1 MKTAIVE
8 IDLAK
13 YKYVDLP
20 LEDAKKLLY
29 KLQNE
34 REGATDISEVL
45 RYLDNFKEF
54 YEYLQKKF
62 KDYLVVPHKPDD
74 YIRGEVLIDKV
85 KLYID
90 RGEKRAVIVFD
101 RRVSTDFLTNIL
113 SSIGYSVEVKKTL

>member
-1 MKTAIVE
+1 M
-8 IDLAK
+8 
-13 YKYVDLP
+13 
-20 LEDAKKLLY
+20 
-29 KLQNE
+29 
-34 REGATDISEVL
+34 
-45 RYLDNFKEF
+45 
-54 YEYLQKKF
+54 
-62 KDYLVVPHKPDD
+62 VVPHKPDD